1 MGFKAREDLLGM
13 YRAAL
18 AAVDP
23 EAAVHRH
30 VSRQGN
36 RLAVSNRVLDLDAFE
51 RVFLLGA
58 GKGTAPMAK
67 ALEDILEERLSE
79 GVIVVKYGHGVPLR
93 RVRVLEAAHPVPDA
107 AGVHGTEQMLALA
120 QRAGSNDLVI
130 AAFSGGGSALTPAPV
145 PPVTLEHKQRTTALL
160 LAAGAT
166 IQEMNGVRKH
176 LSRFKGGGLARAAA
190 AASVV
195 TLLLSDVVGDS
206 LDVIASGP
214 TAPDPSTYD
223 QCMDVIR
230 RYGLDDRVPKEVLRV
245 LREGI
250 QGQRPETPKPED
262 PVFGRV
268 SHVVVANNRA
278 ALDAAQQEAIR
289 RGYRTLVLTSR
300 LEGEAREA
308 AKVIAALAKEVASSG
323 KPVEPPACLLFGGET
338 TVTLGNSSGRG
349 GRNQEF
355 ALACAVALDGWPSIT
370 VLAAGTDGTDGPTD
384 AAGAFADGETARR
397 AARMSMEARA
407 FLENHD
413 AYAFF
418 EPLGD
423 LVMTGP
429 TRTNVMD
436 FIGVVVP

>member
-36 RLAVSNRVLDLDAFE
+36 RLAVSNRLLDLDAFE

-166 IQEMNGVRKH
+166 IQEMNAVRKH

>member
-1 MGFKAREDLLGM
+1 MASRAREDLIGM

-30 VSRQGN
+30 VQRRGD
-36 RLAVSNRVLDLDAFE
+36 RLSVSDRVLDLNAFE

-67 ALEDILEERLSE
+67 ALEDILGERLSE
-79 GVIVVKYGHGVPLR
+79 GVVVVKYGHGLPLK
-93 RVRVLEAAHPVPDA
+93 RVQVLEAAHPVPDA
-107 AGVHGTEQMLALA
+107 AGVRGTEQMLELA
-120 QRAGSNDLVI
+120 HRAGSKDLVI

-145 PPVTLEHKQRTTALL
+145 PPLTLEHKQRTTALL

-166 IQEMNGVRKH
+166 IQEMNAVRKH

-190 AASVV
+190 PASVV
-195 TLLLSDVVGDS
+195 TLLLSDVVGDP

-214 TAPDPSTYD
+214 TAPDPSTYE

-230 RYGLDDRVPKEVLRV
+230 RYGLDDKIPEEVLGV

-250 QGQRPETPKPED
+250 EGRRPETPKPDD
-262 PVFGRV
+262 PVFEKV
-268 SHVVVANNRA
+268 FHVVVANNMA
-278 ALDAAQQEAIR
+278 ALGAAQEEATR

-300 LEGEAREA
+300 LEGEAREV
-308 AKVIAALAKEVASSG
+308 AKVIVALAKEVASSG

-338 TVTLGNSSGRG
+338 TVTLGNSFGRG
-349 GRNQEF
+349 GRNQEL
-355 ALACAVALDGWPSIT
+355 ALACALALDGWPSIT
-370 VLAAGTDGTDGPTD
+370 VLSAGTDGTDGPTD
-384 AAGAFADGETARR
+384 AAGAFADGQTVRR
-397 AARMSMEARA
+397 AARMGMDARA
-407 FLENHD
+407 FLDRHD

-418 EPLGD
+418 KALGD
-423 LVMTGP
+423 LVITGP

-436 FIGVVVP
+436 FIGVVIP

>member
-145 PPVTLEHKQRTTALL
+145 PPLTLEHKQRTTALL

-166 IQEMNGVRKH
+166 IQEMNAVRKH
-176 LSRFKGGGLARAAA
+176 LSWFKGGGLARAAA
-190 AASVV
+190 PASVV

-397 AARMSMEARA
+397 AARVGMEARA
-407 FLENHD
+407 FLEKHD

-436 FIGVVVP
+436 FIGVVIP

>member
-1 MGFKAREDLLGM
+1 MASGAREDLIGM

-30 VSRQGN
+30 VQRQGD
-36 RLAVSNRVLDLDAFE
+36 RLSVSDRVLDLDAFE

-67 ALEDILEERLSE
+67 ALEDILGERLSE
-79 GVIVVKYGHGVPLR
+79 GVVVVKYGHGLPLK
-93 RVRVLEAAHPVPDA
+93 RVQVLEAAHPVPDA
-107 AGVHGTEQMLALA
+107 AGVRGTEQMLELA
-120 QRAGSNDLVI
+120 HRAGSKDLVI

-145 PPVTLEHKQRTTALL
+145 PPLTLEHKQRTTALL

-166 IQEMNGVRKH
+166 IQEMNAVRKH

-190 AASVV
+190 PASVV
-195 TLLLSDVVGDS
+195 TLLLSDVVGDP

-214 TAPDPSTYD
+214 TAPDPSTYE

-230 RYGLDDRVPKEVLRV
+230 RYGLDDKIPEEVLGV

-250 QGQRPETPKPED
+250 EGRRPETPKPDD
-262 PVFGRV
+262 PVFERV
-268 SHVVVANNRA
+268 FHVVVANNMA
-278 ALDAAQQEAIR
+278 ALGAAQEEATR

-338 TVTLGNSSGRG
+338 TVTLGNSFGRG
-349 GRNQEF
+349 GRNQEL

-370 VLAAGTDGTDGPTD
+370 VLSAGTDGTDGPTD
-384 AAGAFADGETARR
+384 AAGAFADGQTVRR
-397 AARMSMEARA
+397 AARMGMDARA
-407 FLENHD
+407 FLDRHD

-418 EPLGD
+418 KALGD
-423 LVMTGP
+423 LVITGP

-436 FIGVVVP
+436 FIGVVIP

>member
-1 MGFKAREDLLGM
+1 MASRAREDLIGM

-30 VSRQGN
+30 VQRRGD
-36 RLAVSNRVLDLDAFE
+36 RLSVSDRVLDLNAFE

-67 ALEDILEERLSE
+67 ALEDILGERLSE
-79 GVIVVKYGHGVPLR
+79 GVVVVKYGHGLPLK
-93 RVRVLEAAHPVPDA
+93 RVQVLEAAHPVPDA
-107 AGVHGTEQMLALA
+107 AGVRGTEQMLELA
-120 QRAGSNDLVI
+120 HRAGSKDLVI

-145 PPVTLEHKQRTTALL
+145 PPLTLEHKQRTTALL

-166 IQEMNGVRKH
+166 IQEMNAVRKH

-190 AASVV
+190 PASVV
-195 TLLLSDVVGDS
+195 TLLLSDVVGDP

-214 TAPDPSTYD
+214 TAPDPSTYE

-230 RYGLDDRVPKEVLRV
+230 RYGLDDKIPEEVLGV

-250 QGQRPETPKPED
+250 EGRRSETPKPDD
-262 PVFGRV
+262 PVFEKV
-268 SHVVVANNRA
+268 FHVVVANNMA
-278 ALDAAQQEAIR
+278 ALGAAQEEATR

-300 LEGEAREA
+300 LEGEAREV
-308 AKVIAALAKEVASSG
+308 AKVIVALAKEVASSG

-338 TVTLGNSSGRG
+338 TVTLGNSFGRG
-349 GRNQEF
+349 GRNQEL
-355 ALACAVALDGWPSIT
+355 ALACALALDGWPSIT
-370 VLAAGTDGTDGPTD
+370 VLSAGTDGTDGPTD
-384 AAGAFADGETARR
+384 AAGAFADGQTVRR
-397 AARMSMEARA
+397 AARMGMDARA
-407 FLENHD
+407 FLDRHD

-418 EPLGD
+418 KALGD
-423 LVMTGP
+423 LVITGP

-436 FIGVVVP
+436 FIGVVIP

>member
-1 MGFKAREDLLGM
+1 MASRAREDLIGM

-30 VSRQGN
+30 VQRQGD
-36 RLAVSNRVLDLDAFE
+36 RLAVSDRVLDLDAFE

-67 ALEDILEERLSE
+67 ALEDILGERLSE
-79 GVIVVKYGHGVPLR
+79 GVVVVKYGHGLPLK
-93 RVRVLEAAHPVPDA
+93 RVQVLEAAHPVPDA
-107 AGVHGTEQMLALA
+107 AGVRGTEQMLELA
-120 QRAGSNDLVI
+120 HRAGSKDLVI

-145 PPVTLEHKQRTTALL
+145 PPLTLEHKQRTTALL

-166 IQEMNGVRKH
+166 IQEMNAVRKH

-190 AASVV
+190 PASVV
-195 TLLLSDVVGDS
+195 TLLLSDVVGDP

-214 TAPDPSTYD
+214 TAPDPSTYE

-230 RYGLDDRVPKEVLRV
+230 RYGLDDKIPEEVLGV

-250 QGQRPETPKPED
+250 EGRRPETPKPDD
-262 PVFGRV
+262 PVFEKV
-268 SHVVVANNRA
+268 FHVVVANNMA
-278 ALDAAQQEAIR
+278 ALGAAQEEATR

-323 KPVEPPACLLFGGET
+323 EPVEPPACLLFGGET
-338 TVTLGNSSGRG
+338 TVTLGNSFGRG
-349 GRNQEF
+349 GRNQEL
-355 ALACAVALDGWPSIT
+355 ALACALALDGWPSIT
-370 VLAAGTDGTDGPTD
+370 VLSAGTDGTDGPTD
-384 AAGAFADGETARR
+384 AAGAFADGQTVRR
-397 AARMSMEARA
+397 AARMGMDARA
-407 FLENHD
+407 FLDRHD

-418 EPLGD
+418 KALGD
-423 LVMTGP
+423 LVITGP

-436 FIGVVVP
+436 FIGVVIP